1 MLSEERRAG
10 VPDLLEALGLGGV
23 SKRLEDRGSSRM
35 GNVTKTCKVAD
46 CDRDAVAKDMC
57 LKHYKKD
64 RYSPWG
70 LAGRPPKPQCAHCDR
85 TAVARGLCQK
95 HWKQW
100 QLWGD
105 PLHADNRR
113 AAEGPNRIDRA
124 GYLVPRGKAN
134 VPLHRIVTG
143 AQPGDVVHHIN
154 GVKADCV
161 PGNLAVL
168 KSQAEHKRVH
178 NSLEQVAFEL
188 VRCGVIA
195 FDHENLHYVLAED
208 HAAPSTAIGR
218 DVPLAIAST

>member
-1 MLSEERRAG
+1 MLSEKGRDGIAA
-10 VPDLLEALGLGGV
+10 LLEDLGL
-23 SKRLEDRGSSRM
+23 SSNM
-35 GNVTKTCKVAD
+35 GTVPKECSIDD
-46 CDRDAVAKDMC
+46 CDRPSKAKGMC
-57 LKHYKKD
+57 LKHYKQD

-85 TAVARGLCQK
+85 TAIARGLCPK

-113 AAEGPNRIDRA
+113 ASQGPNRIDRA

-134 VPLHRIVTG
+134 VPLHRIIAG
-143 AQPGDVVHHIN
+143 AQRGDVVHHIN
-154 GVKADCV
+154 GVKPDCA
-161 PGNLAVL
+161 PSNLAVL

-188 VRCGVIA
+188 VRRGVII
-195 FDHENLHYVLAED
+195 FDRDNLQYALAED
-208 HAAPSTAIGR
+208 HAAPSIAIGR
-218 DVPLAIAST
+218 DAPLAIAST